1 LKEVSRK
8 KLIQRESNML
18 ESLAKE
24 ALDVLHSKGADYGDV
39 RIEHIMTESL
49 TVSGTRPEAVRQS
62 ESLGYGIRALLKGA
76 WGFAASEVLTKTAVR
91 ETARKALR
99 IAQASHK
106 ASSSHDRYVP
116 SPGIKTRYCTPYEC
130 DPFSVPLEEKLT
142 LLTRATEFLLK
153 NKKIR
158 IAKGFADSFKTR
170 KIFASTNNS
179 MIEQEI
185 VTCGGGI
192 LAMAIENGEVQ
203 IRSYP
208 ASFRGNF
215 ATKGWEFVREMD
227 LAGNADRVAAEAA
240 ALLKARECPTDDDA
254 TIILASDQL
263 ALQIHESIGHPTELD
278 RVFGQEASFAGT
290 SFLRPDMLGT
300 FQYASPEVTIVADA
314 TAPFGLGT
322 FGYDDEGTPAQRTTL
337 IENGVL
343 KNFLT
348 SCASAPR
355 LKRRLRSNGTARA
368 EGWKNIP
375 LIRMTNLNLEP
386 GSWDFQDLISD
397 TKKGILLATNKSWSI
412 DDKRINFQFGTEAA
426 WEIKNGRLGRLFKN
440 PVYTGITP
448 VFWNGC
454 DAVCHASYW
463 EFWGIPNC
471 GKGEPCQTMH
481 VGHGAP
487 PARFRHVK
495 IRSAK

>member
-1 LKEVSRK
+1 
-8 KLIQRESNML
+8 M

-24 ALDVLHSKGADYGDV
+24 ALDVLHSKGALYGDV
-39 RIEHIMTESL
+39 RIEHIMEECL
-49 TVSGTRPEAVRQS
+49 TVSGTRPEAVRRS

-76 WGFAASEVLTKTAVR
+76 WGFAANEVLTKNAVR
-91 ETARKALR
+91 ETARKALE
-99 IAQASHK
+99 IARASQK
-106 ASSSHDRYVP
+106 LISSRHPYVP
-116 SPGIKTRYCTPYEC
+116 APKIKARYITPC
-130 DPFSVPLEEKLT
+130 QRDPFTVPLEEKLT
-142 LLTRATEFLLK
+142 LLTRATESMLK

-158 IAKGFADSFKTR
+158 IAKGFADIAKTR
-170 KIFASTNNS
+170 KIFASTHDCL
-179 MIEQEI
+179 IEQEI

-208 ASFRGNF
+208 SSFRGNF
-215 ATKGWEFVREMD
+215 ATKGWEYVAEMD
-227 LAGNADRVAAEAA
+227 LAGNAPRVAAEAA
-240 ALLKARECPTDDDA
+240 ALLKAHPCPADDDA

-322 FGYDDEGTPAQRTTL
+322 FGYDDEGTPAQRTIL

-348 SCASAPR
+348 SCATAPQ
-355 LKRRLRSNGTARA
+355 LKRGLRSNGTARA

-386 GSWDFQDLISD
+386 GVWDFLDLISD

-412 DDKRINFQFGTEAA
+412 DDKRINFQFGAEAA
-426 WEIKNGRLGRLFKN
+426 WEIKNGKLGRLFKN

-448 VFWNGC
+448 IFWNSC

-471 GKGEPCQTMH
+471 GKGEPGQTMH